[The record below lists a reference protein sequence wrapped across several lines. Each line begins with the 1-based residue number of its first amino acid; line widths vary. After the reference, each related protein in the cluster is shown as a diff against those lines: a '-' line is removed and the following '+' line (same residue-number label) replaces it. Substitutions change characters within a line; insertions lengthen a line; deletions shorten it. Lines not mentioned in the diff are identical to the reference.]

1 MDSTRIMTKEGFPT
15 SVRVKKESEF
25 RRIIEEGTKRHGQY
39 LILFRLKGAEG
50 DGQRFGIKIAKGL
63 KGAVVRNGIKRA
75 IRESLRKNRHR
86 FGSDESVVVLCKTTA
101 GGVDSDRLREQLE
114 SLIR

>member
-1 MDSTRIMTKEGFPT
+1 MTKEGFPT

-25 RRIIEEGTKRHGQY
+25 RRIIEEGTKRNGQH

-50 DGQRFGIKIAKGL
+50 AGQRFGIKIAKGV

-75 IRESLRKNRHR
+75 IREGLRKNRHR
-86 FGSDESVVVLCKTTA
+86 FGSDESVVVLCKSTA
-101 GGVDSDRLREQLE
+101 GEVAFHGLRQQLE
-114 SLIR
+114 SLIQ